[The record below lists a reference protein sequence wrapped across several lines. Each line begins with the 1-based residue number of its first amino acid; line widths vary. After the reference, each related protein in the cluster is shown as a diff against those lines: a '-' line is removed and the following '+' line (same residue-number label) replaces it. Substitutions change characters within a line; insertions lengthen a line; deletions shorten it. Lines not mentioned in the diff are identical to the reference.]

1 MLLGILRN
9 LLGQV
14 WRGVSTFVGWVLE
27 LWGCGG
33 CVGLGAA
40 EFVTKRGYVIPCFFQ
55 TVMLVLEID
64 GYLRKQESAPG
75 NF

>member
-1 MLLGILRN
+1 MVAVWGWELLG
-9 LLGQV
+9 
-14 WRGVSTFVGWVLE
+14 E
-27 LWGCGG
+27 
-33 CVGLGAA
+33 GAA